1 MLTALYTILVFC
13 LIIAVHEFG
22 HFALAKLTGVTV
34 HEFSI
39 GMGPKL
45 FSFSTCKTAYSL
57 RLLPIGGY
65 VKLEGEDEQ
74 SDDVNAFCNKKPW
87 KRLLVLF
94 AGAFMN
100 FLLGFLIFVILFSS
114 AEGISTNIIGN
125 VIENSAF
132 EDANIMPGDKIV
144 RMEGA
149 NYSSNIGSYNDVSY
163 FIMKNGSTKTKFT
176 FKRDGKYFIKTIS
189 PRKMD
194 SYEQKMFGFGPE
206 IEKPNFFNVF
216 SSSFNQSKF
225 VIKVVVS
232 SFADLITGRESFS
245 NMSGPVGI
253 VSEIGSVA
261 KEGMKENFLQGFLNV
276 MSLAALI
283 SINLGVVNLLPL
295 PALDGGRI
303 LFIIIE
309 IIRRKPV
316 DRDKEG
322 FFHFIGF
329 ALLIALII
337 FITLS
342 DIGKLIT

>member
-22 HFALAKLTGVTV
+22 HFLVAKLSNMTV

-45 FSFSTCKTAYSL
+45 ISFSTSKTAYSL

-65 VKLEGEDEQ
+65 VKLEGEDEH

-87 KRLLVLF
+87 QRFLVLF

-100 FLLGFLIFVILFSS
+100 FLLGFLIFVFLFSS
-114 AEGISTNIIGN
+114 AEGITTNVVGN
-125 VIENSAF
+125 VIEDSAF
-132 EDANIMPGDKIV
+132 SEAGVLAGDKIV
-144 RMEGA
+144 RMEGE
-149 NYSSNIGSYNDVSY
+149 NCSSDISSYNDVSY
-163 FIMKNGSTKTKFT
+163 YIMKNGNTKTKFT
-176 FKRDGKYFIKTIS
+176 FKRDGKKIEKIITPQKT
-189 PRKMD
+189 KG
-194 SYEQKMFGFGPE
+194 YKNAMFGFGPK
-206 IEKPNFFNVF
+206 IEKPTFSNVI
-216 SSSFNQSKF
+216 SASYNQSKF
-225 VIKVVVS
+225 VIKVVVL
-232 SFADLITGRESFS
+232 SFKDLIFGKESIS

-253 VSEIGSVA
+253 VSEIGSAA

-303 LFIIIE
+303 LFILIE

-322 FFHFIGF
+322 VFHFIGF

-342 DIGKLIT
+342 DIGKLIS